1 MKYVDFRK
9 FTDENGAQSV
19 YLFEG
24 EEAYFRDGG
33 VNLLLGRFVADK
45 TLDYATFE
53 GAALKNNKNAFVAA
67 CASYPFLSERR
78 LVRVTEWYPT
88 EKEYESVL
96 KPVVDNPAPGVTVAI
111 VNAAK
116 TKNGAAKL
124 SAKKGIT
131 VVDCGK
137 SDEQTVVKWIFLTLK
152 RAGVAADAATCGR
165 VAEYCVY
172 DMSRISKETEKLI
185 LYCLAK
191 GEPLSDTIVDEIVYP
206 DSAYKIYELSNA
218 LAAKN
223 AEKFERIASELFT
236 KGFDEN
242 ALISSLCSYFRTLYE
257 VSTASGSEKEIA
269 ANLGMNE
276 YAVKKNRRQAGET
289 GRKKVYEC
297 YEYLFSAL
305 GRIRSGALT
314 AGAAFKEAKAK
325 LLLGD

>member
-53 GAALKNNKNAFVAA
+53 GAALKNNKNAFVSA

-185 LYCLAK
+185 LSLS
-191 GEPLSDTIVDEIVYP
+191 GE
-206 DSAYKIYELSNA
+206 
-218 LAAKN
+218 
-223 AEKFERIASELFT
+223 R
-236 KGFDEN
+236 
-242 ALISSLCSYFRTLYE
+242 RTAFGYDC
-257 VSTASGSEKEIA
+257 GR
-269 ANLGMNE
+269 
-276 YAVKKNRRQAGET
+276 NRVPRQ
-289 GRKKVYEC
+289 RV
-297 YEYLFSAL
+297 
-305 GRIRSGALT
+305 
-314 AGAAFKEAKAK
+314 
-325 LLLGD
+325 

>member
-1 MKYVDFRK
+1 MKYVDFKK

-24 EEAYFRDGG
+24 EEVYFRDGG
-33 VNLLLGRFVADK
+33 VNLLLQRYVADK
-45 TLDYATFE
+45 TLDYASFE
-53 GAALKNNKNAFVAA
+53 GASIKNNKNAFIAA

-88 EKEYESVL
+88 DKEYDAVL
-96 KPVVDNPAPGVTVAI
+96 KNIVENPATGVILAI

-116 TKNGAAKL
+116 VKNGTVKL
-124 SAKKGIT
+124 SSKKGIT
-131 VVDCGK
+131 AVDCAK

-152 RAGVAADAATCGR
+152 RAGVAADAATCGKI
-165 VAEYCVY
+165 AEYCVY
-172 DMSRISKETEKLI
+172 DMSRIAKETEKLI
-185 LYCLAK
+185 LYCQAK
-191 GEPLSDTIVDEIVYP
+191 GEPLSDEVVDEIVYP

-218 LAAKN
+218 LAAGN
-223 AEKFERIASELFT
+223 GEKFERISSELFT

-257 VSTASGSEKEIA
+257 VSTAAGSEKEIA
-269 ANLGMNE
+269 SNLGMNE
-276 YAVKKNRRQAGET
+276 YAVKKNRRQASET

-297 YEYLFSAL
+297 YEYLFSLL

-314 AGAAFKEAKAK
+314 ANAAFKEAKAK

>member
-1 MKYVDFRK
+1 M
-9 FTDENGAQSV
+9 
-19 YLFEG
+19 
-24 EEAYFRDGG
+24 
-33 VNLLLGRFVADK
+33 
-45 TLDYATFE
+45 
-53 GAALKNNKNAFVAA
+53 
-67 CASYPFLSERR
+67 
-78 LVRVTEWYPT
+78 
-88 EKEYESVL
+88 
-96 KPVVDNPAPGVTVAI
+96 
-111 VNAAK
+111 
-116 TKNGAAKL
+116 
-124 SAKKGIT
+124 
-131 VVDCGK
+131 
-137 SDEQTVVKWIFLTLK
+137 
-152 RAGVAADAATCGR
+152 
-165 VAEYCVY
+165 
-172 DMSRISKETEKLI
+172 
-185 LYCLAK
+185 
-191 GEPLSDTIVDEIVYP
+191 DEIVYP